1 MPRFIVDQKLYGWDG
16 PERQLKRTGNALA
29 LLAAGNL
36 LLSVLLGVIPTG
48 VTRHNWVSFAAT
60 LALLALLAELIAAVR
75 FRMVRHALDKRSFDS
90 IHQTLRW
97 SAQCHLLLMAMA
109 LAAGVVSCAQAF
121 SGAPDLVVVL
131 GFCLSLAGSLLFLR
145 IYSQLRTYDMKAPE

>member
-75 FRMVRHALDKRSFDS
+75 GAS
-90 IHQTLRW
+90 
-97 SAQCHLLLMAMA
+97 
-109 LAAGVVSCAQAF
+109 VVIAD
-121 SGAPDLVVVL
+121 PLYRVVL
-131 GFCLSLAGSLLFLR
+131 RESDKARFVPFPHEAYSGRIFRPTIPVFCGADFSVEGLLSAV
-145 IYSQLRTYDMKAPE
+145 